1 LDLKQLRYFA
11 RVAELGSFTR
21 AAADLRIAQS
31 ALSYQIGE
39 LEAEL
44 GLALLSRHSR
54 GVTLTEAGASI
65 LERTYRVMQEA
76 SDLRTD
82 AISRSRYPSGQIA
95 LAAPPSIA
103 RVLAPDLIET
113 FRRDYPQ
120 VRLTMRE
127 ETVDVIYDWLLKE
140 QVDLALF
147 YDRADAAAVQI
158 EVLLTDTLHLVGSA
172 RLPRPAD
179 LSVEVLAA
187 TPLVVTTAAYGWRRR
202 LENGLQ
208 EFDLKP
214 TIRAEIDSLSVIK
227 ELVVRGFAYA
237 VLPRTAVHT
246 ELLDRTLWVM
256 PIRGLSLESRLM
268 MARLKSRAQTPA
280 SDALA
285 ELIRRQ
291 SRSLLV
297 GIHGHDAAIGN
308 DP

>member
-1 LDLKQLRYFA
+1 MDLKQLRYFA

-21 AAADLRIAQS
+21 AAAELRVAQS

-44 GLALLSRHSR
+44 GVALLNRHSR
-54 GVTLTEAGASI
+54 GVSLTDAGASI
-65 LERTYRVMQEA
+65 IERAYRVLQEA

-103 RVLAPDLIET
+103 RVLAPDVIET

-127 ETVDVIYDWLLKE
+127 ETVDVIYDWLLRE
-140 QVDLALF
+140 QVELALL

-158 EVLLTDTLHLVGSA
+158 EVLLTDTLHLVGSPK
-172 RLPRPAD
+172 LPRPAE

-187 TPLVVTTAAYGWRRR
+187 TPLVVTTAVYGWRRR

-237 VLPRTAVHT
+237 VLPRTAVHI
-246 ELLDRTLWVM
+246 ELLDRTLWAM
-256 PIRGLSLESRLM
+256 PINGLSLESRLM
-268 MARLKSRAQTPA
+268 MVRLKSRAQTPA
-280 SDALA
+280 GAALA
-285 ELIRRQ
+285 DIIRSK
-291 SRSLLV
+291 SRDLLAR
-297 GIHGHDAAIGN
+297 GS
-308 DP
+308 